1 MPLPREFLALTAREK
16 ELSVGETE
24 VLIELFG
31 SNKSRQEVADS
42 LHISDSALST
52 RLGKIYGK
60 FAIKGSGPVKLQKLQ
75 DYLVGQLQK
84 WKPAGNAQ
92 QDEAGNDI
100 DTLVQAVREQ
110 IKPLIK
116 ERCGTMRVLDMT
128 QPVALTG
135 KQGIYT
141 NVNIL
146 EKITGRRR
154 LGIEEL
160 LKGCD
165 LEEFDRLGLSRV
177 TEKRV
182 SGLTAVEHYSKL
194 MVLGKPGAGKTTF
207 LKYLAMQCIVGNFLA
222 DRIPIFITLKSF
234 AEDEAQPNLLAHIER
249 SITADPVR
257 TNQHLFQRS
266 NLESCQSIIQKGRLL
281 ILLDGLDEVREED
294 TTRVLRQIRD
304 FSEKFYTNQF
314 VVTCRIASKEYT
326 FQQFTEVEVADF
338 DDEQI
343 HTFVE
348 NWFKCREPQSAK
360 NLTQKLIERLEESK
374 PVKELATNPLL
385 LTLLCLEFEEL
396 LGFPTNRAEL
406 YERGLAVLLSK
417 WDTSR
422 RIERDQIYKRL
433 SLKRKEDLLS
443 QIALITFEQKDYFFK
458 QKTVEGHIAAYI
470 SNLPDA
476 QNDLEMLILNSEA
489 VLKSIESQHG
499 LLVERARGI
508 YSFSHLTFHEYFTA
522 REIVFNNVYQNLIVH
537 VTERRWREVFLLAT
551 GMMRK
556 ADDWLQMMKRNIDQL
571 INHEKKLQDF
581 LCWIVTKSFDTP
593 YKSAAIRFFYFNIGF
608 NRGISYNA
616 SSDMDRFLTYSNKI
630 DNSIQSID
638 HIPKLVLDHSLSH
651 ALRLI
656 ETINIRSLKQYDSKH
671 SHPFNIPPDQGLYVD
686 IETASR
692 LDPTLGDLLPK
703 LSKQLYN
710 SFRHSHIGIDFL
722 NWWRING
729 KDWANRFTSVVIE
742 NCDIGHN
749 WQLSEQQQQLLRQY
763 YDANE
768 LLVDCLNSDCY
779 VSREVRQEI
788 EDTLLLP
795 IAELEKYKA
804 AKAAQQSG

>member
-1 MPLPREFLALTAREK
+1 MPLPREFLAQIGREK
-16 ELSVGETE
+16 ELSSGETE
-24 VLIELFG
+24 VLTELFG

-100 DTLVQAVREQ
+100 DALVQAVREQ
-110 IKPLIK
+110 IKPLTK

-182 SGLTAVEHYSKL
+182 SGLTAVERYSKL

-207 LKYLAMQCIVGNFLA
+207 LKYLAMQCIEGNFQA
-222 DRIPIFITLKSF
+222 DRIPVFITLKSF
-234 AEDEAQPNLLAHIER
+234 AEDENQLELLTYLER
-249 SITADPVR
+249 LMTGNHVR
-257 TNQHLFQRS
+257 TNHHSSPKFSSESFQA
-266 NLESCQSIIQKGRLL
+266 IIQKGRLL

-294 TTRVLRQIRD
+294 TNRVLWQTRD
-304 FSEKFYTNQF
+304 FSEQFHANQF
-314 VVTCRIASKEYT
+314 IVTCRIAAKEYT

-343 HTFVE
+343 CTFVG
-348 NWFKCREPQSAK
+348 NWFKCREPQNAEK
-360 NLTQKLIERLEESK
+360 LTEKLIGRLEENEA
-374 PVKELATNPLL
+374 VKELATNPLL

-396 LGFPTNRAEL
+396 LEFPTNRAEL
-406 YERGLAVLLSK
+406 YDRGLAVLLSK
-417 WDTSR
+417 WDNSR
-422 RIERDQIYKRL
+422 RIEREQVYKRL

-443 QIALITFEQKDYFFK
+443 QVALTTFERKDYFFR
-458 QKTVEGHIAAYI
+458 QRTVEGYIADYI

-476 QNDLEMLILNSEA
+476 QTDPEALLLNSEA

-499 LLVERARGI
+499 LLTERAKGI
-508 YSFSHLTFHEYFTA
+508 YSFSHLTFQEYFSA
-522 REIVFNNVYQNLIVH
+522 REINSRLSYKALMNRI
-537 VTERRWREVFLLAT
+537 TEKRWREVFLLTVDMA
-551 GMMRK
+551 RS
-556 ADDWLQMMKRNIDQL
+556 AN
-571 INHEKKLQDF
+571 DF
-581 LCWIVTKSFDTP
+581 LYLMKQKVDDLITNEEEVQQFLGWINEKSLLLQAP
-593 YKSAAIRFFYFNIGF
+593 YKPATIRAFYLLSNSSLCSALKIEIEDD
-608 NRGISYNA
+608 ISRLNYLLYDRASQSKIASLVRSGNNLVTA
-616 SSDMDRFLTYSNKI
+616 LSSDFKIESELKFDFVISRFLVYPRIFEI
-630 DNSIQSID
+630 DNVLSVDFPSNLQYLRPEFQRLKDAIADHFHDLSQWWEVEGKIKFECLHRSI
-638 HIPKLVLDHSLSH
+638 
-651 ALRLI
+651 R
-656 ETINIRSLKQYDSKH
+656 EYCN
-671 SHPFNIPPDQGLYVD
+671 
-686 IETASR
+686 
-692 LDPTLGDLLPK
+692 LG
-703 LSKQLYN
+703 Y
-710 SFRHSHIGIDFL
+710 
-722 NWWRING
+722 
-729 KDWANRFTSVVIE
+729 
-742 NCDIGHN
+742 N
-749 WQLSEQQQQLLRQY
+749 WQLSEGQEELLRQY
-763 YDANE
+763 YSANK

-795 IAELEKYKA
+795 IAEIEKYKA
-804 AKAAQQSG
+804 AKVVQQSD